1 MDLSKLKE
9 PFSEN
14 DIEWRVQQSGETNG
28 RIWAKVLAYVTARAI
43 ENRLD
48 EVCGPENWKN
58 EFRKEGENGEYL
70 CGISIKIDGEWITKW
85 DGCSASGT
93 NSNIDGFK
101 TALSGSIKRAAAT
114 GWGIGRY
121 LYSLE
126 EGWAVICEDGMYSAK
141 LKDSNKWFKWNP
153 PQLPAWA
160 LPKGES
166 ENFPNAEKF
175 KSSVTSAD
183 RSTETSPKT
192 KGRKAKTSAEKS
204 EEEIKAQ
211 GNSIISR
218 IGLVMKRVEEG
229 RQIFTEAEINQIRS
243 LVANTQLNEDGI
255 KELEELEKFVR
266 MELESRLSKMAA

>member
-9 PFSEN
+9 PFRAE
-14 DIEWRVQQSGETNG
+14 DIEWRIQQSGETNG

-70 CGISIKIDGEWITKW
+70 CGISIKIAGEWITKW
-85 DGCSASGT
+85 DGCSSAGT

-126 EGWAVICEDGMYSAK
+126 EGWAVICDDGMYSAK

-160 LPKGES
+160 LPKGDTD
-166 ENFPNAEKF
+166 NFPKAENF

-183 RSTETSPKT
+183 SSTEASPKT
-192 KGRKAKTSAEKS
+192 KGRKAKTTAAKS

-211 GNSIISR
+211 GNTIISR
-218 IGLVMKRVEEG
+218 IGLVMKREENG
-229 RQIFTEAEINQIRS
+229 SQIFTEAEINQIRS
-243 LVANTQLNEDGI
+243 LVANTQLNEGGI

>member
-9 PFSEN
+9 PFKAE
-14 DIEWRVQQSGETNG
+14 DIEWRIQQSGETNG

-70 CGISIKIDGEWITKW
+70 CGISIKIDGEWVTKW

-121 LYSLE
+121 LYSLD
-126 EGWAVICEDGMYSAK
+126 EGWAVICDDGMYSAK
-141 LKDSNKWFKWNP
+141 LKIQTNGSNGIRRLFQHGLCLKEHLRTFRHQKVTVLLKMMNLLK
-153 PQLPAWA
+153 QIQSL
-160 LPKGES
+160 KEES
-166 ENFPNAEKF
+166 QRLQQRAKKKSRHRVIPLFP
-175 KSSVTSAD
+175 
-183 RSTETSPKT
+183 
-192 KGRKAKTSAEKS
+192 
-204 EEEIKAQ
+204 
-211 GNSIISR
+211 
-218 IGLVMKRVEEG
+218 
-229 RQIFTEAEINQIRS
+229 
-243 LVANTQLNEDGI
+243 
-255 KELEELEKFVR
+255 
-266 MELESRLSKMAA
+266 ESDW

>member
-9 PFSEN
+9 PFRAE
-14 DIEWRVQQSGETNG
+14 DIEWRIQQSGETNG

-85 DGCSASGT
+85 DGCSSAGT

-126 EGWAVICEDGMYSAK
+126 EGWAVICDDGMYSAK

-160 LPKGES
+160 LPKGDTD
-166 ENFPNAEKF
+166 NFPKAENF

-183 RSTETSPKT
+183 SSTEASPKT
-192 KGRKAKTSAEKS
+192 KGRKAKTTAAKS

-211 GNSIISR
+211 GNTIISR
-218 IGLVMKRVEEG
+218 IGLVMKREENG
-229 RQIFTEAEINQIRS
+229 SQIFTEAEINQIRS

>member
-9 PFSEN
+9 PFKAE
-14 DIEWRVQQSGETNG
+14 DIEWRIQQSGETNG

-85 DGCSASGT
+85 DGCSSAGT

-126 EGWAVICEDGMYSAK
+126 EGWAVICDDGMYSAK

-160 LPKGES
+160 LPKET
-166 ENFPNAEKF
+166 ENFPKEEKF
-175 KSSVTSAD
+175 KSSVTAAD
-183 RSTETSPKT
+183 SSTEASSKT
-192 KGRKAKTSAEKS
+192 KGRKAKTTATKS

-211 GNSIISR
+211 GNTIISR
-218 IGLVMKRVEEG
+218 IGLVMKREENG
-229 RQIFTEAEINQIRS
+229 SMVFTEPEINQIRG
-243 LVANTQLNEDGI
+243 LVANTQLNENGI
-255 KELEELEKFVR
+255 KELEELEKFVW

>member
-9 PFSEN
+9 PFKAE
-14 DIEWRVQQSGETNG
+14 DIEWRIQQSGETNG

-70 CGISIKIDGEWITKW
+70 CGISIKVDGEWITKW

-93 NSNIDGFK
+93 NSNIDAFK
-101 TALSGSIKRAAAT
+101 SALSGSIKRAAAT

-121 LYSLE
+121 LYSLDE
-126 EGWAVICEDGMYSAK
+126 VWAVICDDGIYSAR

-153 PQLPAWA
+153 PQLPVWA
-160 LPKGES
+160 LPKGEDKS
-166 ENFPNAEKF
+166 FQAAEGNN
-175 KSSVTSAD
+175 SVEDESPA
-183 RSTETSPKT
+183 ETYSKP
-192 KGRKAKTSAEKS
+192 KGRKTKASKR

-211 GNSIISR
+211 GNTIISR
-218 IGLVMKRVEEG
+218 IGLVMKREENG
-229 RQIFTEAEINQIRS
+229 KGVFSEPEINQIRT
-243 LVANTQLNEDGI
+243 LVANTKLTDEGI
-255 KELEELEKFVR
+255 KELEELEKVVST
-266 MELESRLSKMAA
+266 ELDSRLSKLAA

>member
-9 PFSEN
+9 PFKAEY
-14 DIEWRVQQSGETNG
+14 IEWRIQQSGETNG

-114 GWGIGRY
+114 GWPW
-121 LYSLE
+121 LL
-126 EGWAVICEDGMYSAK
+126 
-141 LKDSNKWFKWNP
+141 
-153 PQLPAWA
+153 
-160 LPKGES
+160 
-166 ENFPNAEKF
+166 
-175 KSSVTSAD
+175 
-183 RSTETSPKT
+183 
-192 KGRKAKTSAEKS
+192 
-204 EEEIKAQ
+204 
-211 GNSIISR
+211 
-218 IGLVMKRVEEG
+218 
-229 RQIFTEAEINQIRS
+229 
-243 LVANTQLNEDGI
+243 
-255 KELEELEKFVR
+255 
-266 MELESRLSKMAA
+266 RLSKTKCGKAAEGFGLPPFPCPDVSKINKLYIIIL

>member
-9 PFSEN
+9 PFKAS
-14 DIEWRVQQSGETNG
+14 DIEWRIQQSGEKDG

-58 EFRKEGENGEYL
+58 EFRKEGPNGEYL
-70 CGISIKIDGEWITKW
+70 CGISIKVGDEWITKW
-85 DGCSASGT
+85 DGCSSSGT

-126 EGWAVICEDGMYSAK
+126 EGWATVCDDGIYSAK
-141 LKDSNKWFKWNP
+141 LKDSNKWFRWNP
-153 PQLPAWA
+153 PALPSWA
-160 LPKGES
+160 LPKGEETFQKS
-166 ENFPNAEKF
+166 EVNNPVTFDKPVETNP
-175 KSSVTSAD
+175 SS
-183 RSTETSPKT
+183 
-192 KGRKAKTSAEKS
+192 KGRRTKASAATANE
-204 EEEIKAQ
+204 EEEIKAK
-211 GNSIISR
+211 GNTVISR
-218 IGLVMKRVEEG
+218 IGLIMKREENG
-229 RQIFTEAEINQIRS
+229 NMIFSEPEINQIRT
-243 LVANTQLNEDGI
+243 LVANTQLTDNGV
-255 KELEELEKFVR
+255 KELEELENVVR

>member
-9 PFSEN
+9 PFRAE
-14 DIEWRVQQSGETNG
+14 DIEWRIQQSGETNG

-85 DGCSASGT
+85 DGCSSAGT

-126 EGWAVICEDGMYSAK
+126 EGWAVICDDGMYSAK

-153 PQLPAWA
+153 PQLPTWA
-160 LPKGES
+160 LPKET
-166 ENFPNAEKF
+166 ENFPKEEKF
-175 KSSVTSAD
+175 KSSVTAAD
-183 RSTETSPKT
+183 SSTEASPKT
-192 KGRKAKTSAEKS
+192 KGRKAKTTAARS

-211 GNSIISR
+211 GNTIISR
-218 IGLVMKRVEEG
+218 IGLVMKREENG
-229 RQIFTEAEINQIRS
+229 SMVFTEPEINQIRG
-243 LVANTQLNEDGI
+243 LVANTQLNENGI